1 MGKHYFIMLNF
12 CKTILKK
19 VSFDKY
25 LFKKELRKSILMLQ
39 KKELMAFK
47 IWCLS
52 CFGNHRELI
61 IEVFENSSIYSS
73 I

>member
-52 CFGNHRELI
+52 YFGNHRELI
-61 IEVFENSSIYSS
+61 IEVFENSSI
-73 I
+73 

>member
-61 IEVFENSSIYSS
+61 IEVFENSSI
-73 I
+73 

>member
-1 MGKHYFIMLNF
+1 MLKF

-61 IEVFENSSIYSS
+61 IEVFENSSI
-73 I
+73 

>member
-1 MGKHYFIMLNF
+1 MRFVKNKNNFVMLNF

-25 LFKKELRKSILMLQ
+25 LFQKELRKSILMLQ
-39 KKELMAFK
+39 KKELIAFK

-52 CFGNHRELI
+52 CFGNYREVI
-61 IEVFENSSIYSS
+61 IEVFENSNI
-73 I
+73 

>member
-1 MGKHYFIMLNF
+1 M
-12 CKTILKK
+12 KK

-52 CFGNHRELI
+52 YFGNHRELI
-61 IEVFENSSIYSS
+61 IEVFENSSI
-73 I
+73 

>member
-1 MGKHYFIMLNF
+1 MLKF

-47 IWCLS
+47 VWCLS

-61 IEVFENSSIYSS
+61 IEVFENSSI
-73 I
+73 